1 MGRRRRRKKVVR
13 RVIRRLPKIFECP
26 SCGAQAIRIEI
37 KKEEGIAT
45 IKCGSCGLTDTLRIT
60 PLSEPVDV
68 YGEFIDKYY
77 AMIESE

>member
-1 MGRRRRRKKVVR
+1 MGRRRRRKKVIR
-13 RVIRRLPKIFECP
+13 RVIRRLPSIFECP
-26 SCGAQAIRIEI
+26 SCGAQAIRIEM

-45 IKCGSCGLTDTLRIT
+45 IQCGSCGLTDTIRIT

-77 AMIESE
+77 ATIENE